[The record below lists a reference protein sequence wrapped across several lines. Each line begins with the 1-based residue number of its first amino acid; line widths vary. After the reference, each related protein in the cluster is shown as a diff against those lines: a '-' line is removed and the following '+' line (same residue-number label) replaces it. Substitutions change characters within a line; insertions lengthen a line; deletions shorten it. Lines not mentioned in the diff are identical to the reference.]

1 VPSWAPAPG
10 RGSSSNSQLAKRTIR
25 ERGTNW
31 RPAVELVT
39 DLARALGRHHIHLL
53 HNARFL
59 KEDLKASFS
68 TAFVLAHVA
77 VAVGC
82 MAENANPALLCGMSL
97 ASPTAFEKLRSLIF
111 GNYALDEAPITDPR
125 DSARGAD

>member
-1 VPSWAPAPG
+1 MPG
-10 RGSSSNSQLAKRTIR
+10 FQHIPNGLVIPVLLASPRPDTGLVQPTADFVDRATIL
-25 ERGTNW
+25 TH
-31 RPAVELVT
+31 P
-39 DLARALGRHHIHLL
+39 DIHLL

-82 MAENANPALLCGMSL
+82 MAENANPALLCRMSL
-97 ASPTAFEKLRSLIF
+97 PSPTAFEKLR
-111 GNYALDEAPITDPR
+111 ALVFSNHPLDLQQ
-125 DSARGAD
+125 